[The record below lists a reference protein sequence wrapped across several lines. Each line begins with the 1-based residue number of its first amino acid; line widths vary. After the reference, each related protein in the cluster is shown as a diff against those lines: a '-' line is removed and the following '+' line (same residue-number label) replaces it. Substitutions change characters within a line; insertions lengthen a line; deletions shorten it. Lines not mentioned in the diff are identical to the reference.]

1 MQLYH
6 GSSYIISTPK
16 VKGSNI
22 TNDYGPAF
30 YLTKNLIDAKMWAC
44 RNNESGIV
52 NCYSINDKRYKS
64 LKVLNLTNKK
74 QFSVLNWLAIL
85 MHFRELKENFINKNQ
100 EVLKWLSSYY
110 IDVTKYDVVVGYRA
124 DDAYFRF
131 PREFIEGNLAYE
143 DLEEV
148 YSLGNLGVQI
158 VFISEK
164 AINALKFKKIINCE
178 QKFKNAYLENTLK
191 ATNHFDAILNKPRSA
206 KKHYALDLVR
216 SHHVPK

>member
-6 GSSYIISTPK
+6 GSSYTISSPK
-16 VKGSNI
+16 VRGSNV

-52 NCYSINDKRYKS
+52 NCYFINDNKYKS
-64 LKVLNLTNKK
+64 LKILDLTNKK

-85 MHFRELKENFINKNQ
+85 MHFRELKESFINKNQ

-110 IDVTKYDVVVGYRA
+110 IDVTKYDIVIGYRA

-143 DLEEV
+143 DLKKV
-148 YSLGNLGVQI
+148 YLLGNLGTQLA
-158 VFISEK
+158 FISEK
-164 AINALKFKKIINCE
+164 AIKALKFKKILKCE
-178 QKFKNAYLENTLK
+178 QEFKNAYLENTIK
-191 ATNHFDAILNKPRSA
+191 ATSHFDVILNKPRSA
-206 KKHYALDLVR
+206 KKHYVLDLVR